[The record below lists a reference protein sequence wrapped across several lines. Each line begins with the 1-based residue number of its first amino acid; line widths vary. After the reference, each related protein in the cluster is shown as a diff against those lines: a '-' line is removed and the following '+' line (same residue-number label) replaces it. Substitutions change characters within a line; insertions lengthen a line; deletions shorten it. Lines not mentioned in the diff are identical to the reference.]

1 MIGTKKNSLPAVSRV
16 SYALALW
23 VGTALTLIAQT
34 PFVDV
39 TEAAG
44 IQHQFKVYEGMFGGG
59 ICVFDLNKDGFED
72 LYLTSGMHEDILYLN
87 NGDGTFKNIY
97 EGSGLEL
104 TRHYVTQGVVGADV
118 NRDGWV
124 DLFITT
130 ITSKDSVKTI
140 PRAINL
146 LFLNQGDGTFR
157 DVTSEYGLDQMYS
170 FSTGANFGDVN
181 GDGYPDLYVGNYFH
195 EYEGGLDYISDATI
209 VAAHQTSK
217 GYLLINHKGNR
228 FKDEYEAYGL
238 SHKGFGFGGLFTDFD
253 NDGDQDLLVNHDFG
267 YKRTP
272 NLLLENLYPK
282 KKFRDVA
289 DTLAMDLKINA
300 MAAAIGDINE
310 DGFFDYFVTNI
321 RFNRFMVSQGAGRP
335 FVDKFKEMG
344 FNQFLISW
352 GANFADFDQ
361 DGDLDLFVAN
371 GDLNPFC
378 QPMPNFY
385 FENKNGKLVDAA
397 RQMGLDDYGLGRGS
411 VVFDLENDGDL
422 DLLVINQEP
431 VQEEYPVPSIT
442 RLYRNELANGN
453 WVKVK
458 LEGTAAETHGLGSRV
473 EIVAGGKHMMREIDG
488 GGSSHLSQ
496 NSTIAHFGLGP
507 ATVIDSLIV
516 TWTGGEQQILLD
528 QAVNKLIIVAEP
540 ERAGL
545 GPFFYIG
552 FLVGALGLGFLIF
565 RYNRS

>member
-1 MIGTKKNSLPAVSRV
+1 MKTGKILWTLIGFFAVLLPAFTQSE
-16 SYALALW
+16 
-23 VGTALTLIAQT
+23 GNT
-34 PFVDV
+34 PFVDI
-39 TEAAG
+39 TESAG
-44 IQHQFKVYEGMFGGG
+44 IKHQFKVYEGMFGGG
-59 ICVFDLNKDGFED
+59 ICVFDLNNDGFED
-72 LYLTSGMHEDILYLN
+72 LYLTGGMNDDVLYLN

-97 EGSGLEL
+97 AGSGLEL
-104 TRHYVTQGVVGADV
+104 SRHYVTQGVVGADV

-124 DLFITT
+124 DLYITT
-130 ITSKDSVKTI
+130 ITDSDTVKTI
-140 PRAINL
+140 PREINL
-146 LFLNQGDGTFR
+146 LFLNKGDGTFE
-157 DVTSEYGLDQMYS
+157 DATADFGLDQMYS
-170 FSTGANFGDVN
+170 FSTGANFGDFN
-181 GDGYPDLYVGNYFH
+181 GDGYPDLYVGNYFKD
-195 EYEGGLDYISDATI
+195 YEGSLDFISIDDAML
-209 VAAHQTSK
+209 VAANQTAK
-217 GYLLINHKGNR
+217 GYLLLNNKGR
-228 FKDEYEAYGL
+228 SFSDVYEDYGL
-238 SHKGFGFGGLFTDFD
+238 SHTGFGFGGLFTDFD

-516 TWTGGEQQILLD
+516 TWTGGEQRILLD
-528 QAVNKLIIVAEP
+528 QAVNKLIIVTEP